1 MVVKTMTMMM
11 VVTTVVLVATMVDD
25 VCTDMKAR
33 SAPVELLIAVLQ
45 PDKNT
50 KCDNKAGIFGNIGAN
65 KQTRPDVLFW
75 GQKL

>member
-11 VVTTVVLVATMVDD
+11 VLVATMVDN

-45 PDKNT
+45 PGKNT
-50 KCDNKAGIFGNIGAN
+50 KCDNKTGIFGNIGAN